1 MEAGDRTFCLGP
13 WWPQGRG
20 SVSSP
25 PRSPSGSKTADASHM
40 PAMSNGMS
48 AAGLC
53 PEVQAL
59 CPLPAGPL
67 RWDALDT
74 PPQNVGTTE
83 TPTPPSTPPLATFLA
98 LADGDVP
105 FRLSGPKPP
114 EHPPPRAPLRVP
126 CLTSSAPAASSHSN
140 PLPNSPR
147 SPLHSRPSIGHAVSP
162 RTRAKG
168 LNPHSHL
175 LLFCPQLTPATSVS
189 SLLLGQQLACSCPG
203 AFAQAVTAA
212 WTALP
217 LPHLLQ
223 TDVRISPSG
232 PDLGRPPYL
241 TARSQPQ
248 PWKSIPSSCLIF
260 LHRTYSFLTYS

>member
-1 MEAGDRTFCLGP
+1 MLCGTSLRTQEGSVEAGDRTSCLGP

-74 PPQNVGTTE
+74 PPNNVGTTE
-83 TPTPPSTPPLATFLA
+83 PPTPPSTPPLATFLA

-114 EHPPPRAPLRVP
+114 EHPPP
-126 CLTSSAPAASSHSN
+126 S
-140 PLPNSPR
+140 
-147 SPLHSRPSIGHAVSP
+147 
-162 RTRAKG
+162 
-168 LNPHSHL
+168 
-175 LLFCPQLTPATSVS
+175 
-189 SLLLGQQLACSCPG
+189 
-203 AFAQAVTAA
+203 
-212 WTALP
+212 
-217 LPHLLQ
+217 
-223 TDVRISPSG
+223 
-232 PDLGRPPYL
+232 
-241 TARSQPQ
+241 
-248 PWKSIPSSCLIF
+248 PSSCPVPHVQCTSGLQPLQSTPQQPQITPALQT
-260 LHRTYSFLTYS
+260 LHWPRCLPQNES

>member
-1 MEAGDRTFCLGP
+1 MEAGDRTSCLGP
-13 WWPQGRG
+13 QWPQGRG
-20 SVSSP
+20 SVSSL
-25 PRSPSGSKTADASHM
+25 PRPPSGSKTADASRM
-40 PAMSNGMS
+40 PAMPNGMS
-48 AAGLC
+48 AASLC
-53 PEVQAL
+53 PEVQAMG
-59 CPLPAGPL
+59 PLPAGPL

-74 PPQNVGTTE
+74 PQNNVGTTE
-83 TPTPPSTPPLATFLA
+83 PPTPPSTPPLATSLV

-114 EHPPPRAPLRVP
+114 EPPRAPLRVP
-126 CLTSSAPAASSHSN
+126 RLTSSAPAASSHSN

-175 LLFCPQLTPATSVS
+175 LLFPPQLTPATSVS

-217 LPHLLQ
+217 LPHPLQ
-223 TDVRISPSG
+223 TYVRISPSG
-232 PDLGRPPYL
+232 PDFADHPISLHDPSLSPGSLSPLPAL
-241 TARSQPQ
+241 FFSTAR
-248 PWKSIPSSCLIF
+248 IPF
-260 LHRTYSFLTYS
+260 